1 MHHRHL
7 LQQQPR
13 FLVIIVFEVVVI
25 IKRVGEQTKLLGVC
39 FEFVVGGWMKYG
51 FFFFNLFFLIFFSF
65 QRKSNFMLIR
75 GMVPF

>member
-25 IKRVGEQTKLLGVC
+25 IKRVGEQTKLLGVG

-51 FFFFNLFFLIFFSF
+51 FFFFNLFFFFSKKI
-65 QRKSNFMLIR
+65 QLYVDSWYGPILTT
-75 GMVPF
+75 